1 MASNSS
7 CPLCTLEHRDV
18 EPYTAFE
25 SQQEGVA
32 WVSCLGCN
40 RSAPQIPHHLR
51 LQLFRDLTQPQRLQ
65 VAAMVE
71 NGRQTYEDAIRTV
84 LAPKS

>member
-25 SQQEGVA
+25 SQQEGVT

-51 LQLFRDLTQPQRLQ
+51 PQLFRDLDQTQRLQ
-65 VAAMVE
+65 VAQLVE
-71 NGRQTYEDAIRTV
+71 NGKQSYEDAIRTV
-84 LAPKS
+84 LSPKS